1 MRLDQLFKE
10 DDTTVKTMSM
20 PEKVAAFDRLQP
32 GQEVG
37 LWFDSVIRR
46 ADKYKPFIVGRKT
59 KSKLRPL
66 EKITLLQKSK
76 DGGTGG
82 MKYYL
87 YKRADN
93 TSFQNAN
100 VSLAMGDMAASLV
113 DIKESRAFI
122 DLDES
127 IKEATIMERIVL
139 DIDYSRN
146 PEALVKAINLM
157 GKRLD
162 LTLMNAPQALD
173 DLKQKGFARIEGKDS
188 DIMSFVNYLYSKGIE
203 PNYNIQNMDKVQTP
217 GLNKNKAMPAFI
229 GKKEVP
235 VEEGMMDD
243 EVKAIL
249 MKYPKELAKLKA
261 SQDLMDV
268 YDTPLYQELFSY
280 YADSGE
286 MPYGTMKA
294 RDGDPVQFIQD
305 ELDDMGVFEG
315 FASDAQRKAA
325 FASGY
330 DPKKKK
336 KVKEDAPFDGMGL
349 VQRMVFNKWIS
360 IDEWNVL
367 KDKFKDAAQEIE
379 ANYDDWPEGEGFGSS
394 DHNFAIKELMEILGY
409 KFDNEDRSGKFIVTD
424 VPQEVKNAGLRNIRQ
439 KDPDPIIASEGY
451 SNERHQAQTMLK
463 LEELRDMI
471 MVLDMDDD
479 SKTSALT
486 ALDQVADDIT
496 ILESKDGA
504 NTSDGKHQ
512 EKICRDTVRNPN
524 KSMLGGPSPEEAEKT
539 LKSKFG
545 YSDEKISKL
554 KEEFE
559 PHKMYKDGKVKMANT
574 HADHVKLGKQGWS
587 HDNPKTKKIEEKEK
601 NCGCGQTPCKTYG
614 KKIEE
619 QAPHTH
625 PITEAEFDEAA
636 GEKDACYHKVK
647 SRYKVWPSA
656 YASGALVK
664 CRKVGAKNWGNS
676 KKK

>member
-46 ADKYKPFIVGRKT
+46 ADKYKPFVVGRKT

-439 KDPDPIIASEGY
+439 KDPDPIIASEGH

-587 HDNPKTKKIEEKEK
+587 HDKPKT
-601 NCGCGQTPCKTYG
+601 

>member
-1 MRLDQLFKE
+1 MRLDHLFKE
-10 DDTTVKTMSM
+10 NDTTVKTMSM
-20 PEKVAAFDRLQP
+20 PEKVAAFDRLKP
-32 GQEVG
+32 GQEIG

-46 ADKYKPFIVGRKT
+46 ADKYKPFVVGRKT
-59 KSKLRPL
+59 SSKLRPL

-87 YKRADN
+87 YKRNGD
-93 TSFQNAN
+93 N

-113 DIKESRAFI
+113 DIQESRSFI
-122 DLDES
+122 DIDEA

-146 PEALVKAINLM
+146 PEALLKAVHAM

-162 LTLMNAPQALD
+162 LTLMNAPQAIK
-173 DLKQKGFARIEGKDS
+173 DLKEKGFARIEGKDA

-203 PNYNIQNMDKVQTP
+203 PNYDIQNMDKVMTP

-229 GKKEVP
+229 GKKKVP
-235 VEEGMMDD
+235 AE
-243 EVKAIL
+243 
-249 MKYPKELAKLKA
+249 
-261 SQDLMDV
+261 
-268 YDTPLYQELFSY
+268 
-280 YADSGE
+280 
-286 MPYGTMKA
+286 
-294 RDGDPVQFIQD
+294 
-305 ELDDMGVFEG
+305 EG

-325 FASGY
+325 FANGY

-336 KVKEDAPFDGMGL
+336 VKEEAPFDGMGL

-379 ANYDDWPEGEGFGSS
+379 DNYDDWPEGEGFGSS

-409 KFDNEDRSGKFIVTD
+409 TFDNEDRSGKFIVKD

-451 SNERHQAQTMLK
+451 SNQRHQAQTMLK

-496 ILESKDGA
+496 IFESKDGA

-539 LKSKFG
+539 LRSKFG
-545 YSDEKISKL
+545 YSDDKISKL
-554 KEEFE
+554 KEE
-559 PHKMYKDGKVKMANT
+559 G
-574 HADHVKLGKQGWS
+574 L
-587 HDNPKTKKIEEKEK
+587 
-601 NCGCGQTPCKTYG
+601 
-614 KKIEE
+614 
-619 QAPHTH
+619 
-625 PITEAEFDEAA
+625 DEAKATA
-636 GEKDACYHKVK
+636 GPDKCWPG
-647 SRYKVWPSA
+647 YK
-656 YASGALVK
+656 
-664 CRKVGAKNWGNS
+664 KVGTKPGTGKNKGKTVNDCE
-676 KKK
+676 KA

>member
-1 MRLDQLFKE
+1 MRLDHLFKE
-10 DDTTVKTMSM
+10 NDTTVKTMSM
-20 PEKVAAFDRLQP
+20 PEKVAAFDRLKP
-32 GQEVG
+32 GQEIG

-46 ADKYKPFIVGRKT
+46 ADKYKPFVVGRKT
-59 KSKLRPL
+59 SSKLRPL

-87 YKRADN
+87 YKRNGD
-93 TSFQNAN
+93 N

-113 DIKESRAFI
+113 DIQESRSFI
-122 DLDES
+122 DIDEA

-146 PEALVKAINLM
+146 PEALLKAVHAM

-162 LTLMNAPQALD
+162 LTLMNAPQAIK
-173 DLKQKGFARIEGKDS
+173 DLKEKGFARIEGKDA

-203 PNYNIQNMDKVQTP
+203 PNYDIQNMDKVMTP

-229 GKKEVP
+229 GKKKVP
-235 VEEGMMDD
+235 AE
-243 EVKAIL
+243 
-249 MKYPKELAKLKA
+249 
-261 SQDLMDV
+261 
-268 YDTPLYQELFSY
+268 
-280 YADSGE
+280 
-286 MPYGTMKA
+286 
-294 RDGDPVQFIQD
+294 
-305 ELDDMGVFEG
+305 EG

-325 FASGY
+325 FANGY

-336 KVKEDAPFDGMGL
+336 VKEEAPFDGMGL

-379 ANYDDWPEGEGFGSS
+379 DNYDDWPEGEGFGSS

-409 KFDNEDRSGKFIVTD
+409 TFDNEDRSGKFIVKD

-451 SNERHQAQTMLK
+451 SNQRHQAQTMLK

-471 MVLDMDDD
+471 MVLDMDSD

-486 ALDQVADDIT
+486 ALGQVADDIT
-496 ILESKDGA
+496 IFESKDGA

-539 LKSKFG
+539 LRSKFG
-545 YSDEKISKL
+545 YSDNQIAKL
-554 KEEFE
+554 KEDFE
-559 PHKMYKDGKVKMANT
+559 PHYMYKGGKKEYKAKWS
-574 HADHVKLGKQGWS
+574 AKEKDHKKLAKQGYD
-587 HDNPKTKKIEEKEK
+587 HDDPKTKKIEEKEK

-625 PITEAEFDEAA
+625 HITEAEFDEAA

-656 YASGALVK
+656 YASGALAK
-664 CRKVGAKNWGNS
+664 CRKVGAKNWGNKS
-676 KKK
+676 KK

>member
-10 DDTTVKTMSM
+10 NDTTVKTMSM

-46 ADKYKPFIVGRKT
+46 ADKYKPFVVGRKT
-59 KSKLRPL
+59 RSKLRPL

-229 GKKEVP
+229 GKKKVPVEETSKLKEVKLAGNSIADKEGKNP
-235 VEEGMMDD
+235 KEVEILGYTVNNPYEDDPEEDDGYRSVYVEHDGPWTIYGDSAFENWISDLVDFDVEWSESGMQEDGMAHLEGYTEPGSDFDEGASVQRQSKAVEEGMMDD

-336 KVKEDAPFDGMGL
+336 KVKEGH
-349 VQRMVFNKWIS
+349 S
-360 IDEWNVL
+360 
-367 KDKFKDAAQEIE
+367 
-379 ANYDDWPEGEGFGSS
+379 
-394 DHNFAIKELMEILGY
+394 
-409 KFDNEDRSGKFIVTD
+409 
-424 VPQEVKNAGLRNIRQ
+424 NA
-439 KDPDPIIASEGY
+439 
-451 SNERHQAQTMLK
+451 RHQAQTMLK

-554 KEEFE
+554 KEE
-559 PHKMYKDGKVKMANT
+559 
-574 HADHVKLGKQGWS
+574 Q
-587 HDNPKTKKIEEKEK
+587 
-601 NCGCGQTPCKTYG
+601 
-614 KKIEE
+614 KIEE

>member
-20 PEKVAAFDRLQP
+20 PEKVAAFDRLKP
-32 GQEVG
+32 GQEIG

-46 ADKYKPFIVGRKT
+46 ADKYKPFVVGRKT
-59 KSKLRPL
+59 SSKLRPL

-87 YKRADN
+87 YKRNGD
-93 TSFQNAN
+93 N

-113 DIKESRAFI
+113 DIQESNI
-122 DLDES
+122 V
-127 IKEATIMERIVL
+127 EATETIMERIVL
-139 DIDYSRN
+139 DIDYNRN
-146 PEALVKAINLM
+146 PEALMKAINVM
-157 GKRLD
+157 AKRLD
-162 LTLMNAPQALD
+162 LTLMNAPQAIK
-173 DLKQKGFARIEGKDS
+173 DLKEKGFARIEGKDA

-203 PNYNIQNMDKVQTP
+203 PNYDIQNMDKVMTP

-229 GKKEVP
+229 GKKKVP
-235 VEEGMMDD
+235 AE
-243 EVKAIL
+243 
-249 MKYPKELAKLKA
+249 
-261 SQDLMDV
+261 
-268 YDTPLYQELFSY
+268 
-280 YADSGE
+280 
-286 MPYGTMKA
+286 
-294 RDGDPVQFIQD
+294 
-305 ELDDMGVFEG
+305 EG

-325 FASGY
+325 FANGY

-336 KVKEDAPFDGMGL
+336 VKEEAPFDGMGL

-379 ANYDDWPEGEGFGSS
+379 DNYDDWPEGEGFGSS

-409 KFDNEDRSGKFIVTD
+409 KFDNEDRSGKFVVSD
-424 VPQEVKNAGLRNIRQ
+424 VPDEVKNAGLRNIRQ
-439 KDPDPIIASEGY
+439 KDPDPIIASEGH
-451 SNERHQAQTMLK
+451 SNTRHQAQTMLK

-496 ILESKDGA
+496 ILESED
-504 NTSDGKHQ
+504 D
-512 EKICRDTVRNPN
+512 
-524 KSMLGGPSPEEAEKT
+524 
-539 LKSKFG
+539 
-545 YSDEKISKL
+545 
-554 KEEFE
+554 FE
-559 PHKMYKDGKVKMANT
+559 PHYMYKGDKKEYKAKWS
-574 HADHVKLGKQGWS
+574 AKEKDHKKLAKQGYD
-587 HDNPKTKKIEEKEK
+587 HDDPET
-601 NCGCGQTPCKTYG
+601 

-656 YASGALVK
+656 YASGALAK
-664 CRKVGAKNWGNS
+664 CRKVGAKNWGNKS
-676 KKK
+676 KK

>member
-1 MRLDQLFKE
+1 MRLDQLFLRE
-10 DDTTVKTMSM
+10 DETTVKTMSM
-20 PEKVAAFDRLQP
+20 PEKVSAFDRLQP
-32 GQEVG
+32 GQEIG

-46 ADKYKPFIVGRKT
+46 ADKYKPFVVGRKT
-59 KSKLRPL
+59 KSKLRPI

-87 YKRADN
+87 YKRNDD
-93 TSFQNAN
+93 N

-113 DIKESRAFI
+113 DIKEAKAYDI
-122 DLDES
+122 NEAD
-127 IKEATIMERIVL
+127 ATIMERIVL

-146 PEALVKAINLM
+146 PEALLKAVHAM

-162 LTLMNAPQALD
+162 LTLMNAPQAIK
-173 DLKQKGFARIEGKDS
+173 DLKEKGFARIEGKDA

-203 PNYNIQNMDKVQTP
+203 PNYDIQNMDKVMTP

-235 VEEGMMDD
+235 
-243 EVKAIL
+243 
-249 MKYPKELAKLKA
+249 
-261 SQDLMDV
+261 
-268 YDTPLYQELFSY
+268 T
-280 YADSGE
+280 
-286 MPYGTMKA
+286 
-294 RDGDPVQFIQD
+294 
-305 ELDDMGVFEG
+305 EG

-336 KVKEDAPFDGMGL
+336 KVKE
-349 VQRMVFNKWIS
+349 
-360 IDEWNVL
+360 
-367 KDKFKDAAQEIE
+367 
-379 ANYDDWPEGEGFGSS
+379 
-394 DHNFAIKELMEILGY
+394 
-409 KFDNEDRSGKFIVTD
+409 
-424 VPQEVKNAGLRNIRQ
+424 
-439 KDPDPIIASEGY
+439 GY
-451 SNERHQAQTMLK
+451 SNARHQAQTMLK

-471 MVLDMDDD
+471 MVLDMEDD

-496 ILESKDGA
+496 VFESKDGA
-504 NTSDGKHQ
+504 NTSDGMHQ
-512 EKICRDTVRNPN
+512 EKICRDTVKNPN

-539 LKSKFG
+539 LRSKFG
-545 YSDEKISKL
+545 YSDDKISKL

-587 HDNPKTKKIEEKEK
+587 HDKPKTKKIDEMPIPLSTMYGLVIDGKYVAKGSKEKMRKMQKEKGGTVYNAPGKKVGDSAGTVKEKEK

-625 PITEAEFDEAA
+625 HITEAEFDEAA

-656 YASGALVK
+656 YASGALTK
-664 CRKVGAKNWGNS
+664 CRKVGAANWGNS

>member
-1 MRLDQLFKE
+1 MRLDHLFKE
-10 DDTTVKTMSM
+10 NDTTVKTMSM
-20 PEKVAAFDRLQP
+20 PEKVAAFDRLKP
-32 GQEVG
+32 GQEIG

-46 ADKYKPFIVGRKT
+46 ADKYKPFVVGRKT
-59 KSKLRPL
+59 SSKLRPL

-87 YKRADN
+87 YKRNGD
-93 TSFQNAN
+93 N

-113 DIKESRAFI
+113 DIQESRSFI
-122 DLDES
+122 DMDEA

-146 PEALVKAINLM
+146 PEALLKAVHAM

-162 LTLMNAPQALD
+162 LTLMNAPQAIK
-173 DLKQKGFARIEGKDS
+173 DLKEKGFARIEGKDA

-203 PNYNIQNMDKVQTP
+203 PNYDIQNMDKVMTP

-229 GKKEVP
+229 GKKKVP
-235 VEEGMMDD
+235 AE
-243 EVKAIL
+243 
-249 MKYPKELAKLKA
+249 
-261 SQDLMDV
+261 
-268 YDTPLYQELFSY
+268 
-280 YADSGE
+280 
-286 MPYGTMKA
+286 
-294 RDGDPVQFIQD
+294 
-305 ELDDMGVFEG
+305 EG

-325 FASGY
+325 FANGY

-336 KVKEDAPFDGMGL
+336 VKEEAPFDGMGL

-379 ANYDDWPEGEGFGSS
+379 DNYDDWPEGEGFGSS

-409 KFDNEDRSGKFIVTD
+409 TFDNEDRSGKFIVKD

-451 SNERHQAQTMLK
+451 SNQRHQAQTMLK

-471 MVLDMDDD
+471 MVLDMDSD

-486 ALDQVADDIT
+486 ALGQVADDIT
-496 ILESKDGA
+496 IFESKDGA

-539 LKSKFG
+539 LRSKFG
-545 YSDEKISKL
+545 YSDNQIAKL
-554 KEEFE
+554 KEDFE
-559 PHKMYKDGKVKMANT
+559 PHYMYKGGKKEYKAKWS
-574 HADHVKLGKQGWS
+574 AKEKDHKKLAKQGYD
-587 HDNPKTKKIEEKEK
+587 HDDPKTKKIEEKEK

-625 PITEAEFDEAA
+625 HITEAEFDEAA

-656 YASGALVK
+656 YASGALAK
-664 CRKVGAKNWGNS
+664 CRKVGAKNWGNKS
-676 KKK
+676 KK

>member
-1 MRLDQLFKE
+1 MRLDHLFKE
-10 DDTTVKTMSM
+10 NDTTVKTMSM
-20 PEKVAAFDRLQP
+20 PEKVAAFDRLKP
-32 GQEVG
+32 GQEIG

-46 ADKYKPFIVGRKT
+46 ADKYKPFVVGRKT
-59 KSKLRPL
+59 SSKLRPL

-87 YKRADN
+87 YKRNGD
-93 TSFQNAN
+93 N

-113 DIKESRAFI
+113 DIQESRSFI
-122 DLDES
+122 DMDEA

-139 DIDYSRN
+139 DIDYNRN
-146 PEALVKAINLM
+146 PEALLKAVHAM

-162 LTLMNAPQALD
+162 LTLMNAPQAIK
-173 DLKQKGFARIEGKDS
+173 DLKEKGFARIEGKDA

-203 PNYNIQNMDKVQTP
+203 PNYDIQNMDKVMTP

-229 GKKEVP
+229 GKKKVP
-235 VEEGMMDD
+235 AE
-243 EVKAIL
+243 
-249 MKYPKELAKLKA
+249 
-261 SQDLMDV
+261 
-268 YDTPLYQELFSY
+268 
-280 YADSGE
+280 
-286 MPYGTMKA
+286 
-294 RDGDPVQFIQD
+294 
-305 ELDDMGVFEG
+305 EG

-325 FASGY
+325 FANGY

-336 KVKEDAPFDGMGL
+336 VKEEAPFDGMGL

-379 ANYDDWPEGEGFGSS
+379 DNYDDWPEGEGFGSS

-409 KFDNEDRSGKFIVTD
+409 TFDNEDRSGKFIVKD

-451 SNERHQAQTMLK
+451 SNQRHQAQTMLK

-471 MVLDMDDD
+471 MVLDMDSD

-486 ALDQVADDIT
+486 ALGQVADDIT
-496 ILESKDGA
+496 IFESKDGA

-539 LKSKFG
+539 LRSKFG
-545 YSDEKISKL
+545 YSDNQIAKL
-554 KEEFE
+554 KEDFE
-559 PHKMYKDGKVKMANT
+559 PHYMYKGGKKEYKAKWS
-574 HADHVKLGKQGWS
+574 AKEKDHKKLAKQGYD
-587 HDNPKTKKIEEKEK
+587 HDDPKTKKIEEKEK

-625 PITEAEFDEAA
+625 HITEAEFDEAA

-656 YASGALVK
+656 YASGALAK
-664 CRKVGAKNWGNS
+664 CRKVGAKNWGNKS
-676 KKK
+676 KK